1 LGPEGDSDPNQGDKE
16 EPMQMSRSL
25 VGHESRAGMLVR
37 VVEDKRRPE
46 YEGKLGTIKGTFGDS
61 DYPALDVQ
69 LENGRLELF
78 WFHQLEA
85 VSADQPTLSA
95 QFYDGG

>member
-1 LGPEGDSDPNQGDKE
+1 
-16 EPMQMSRSL
+16 MQLHHSL
-25 VGHESRAGMLVR
+25 VAHEARPGTLVR

-46 YEGKLGTIKGTFGDS
+46 YEGKLGTIKGTFGHS

-78 WFHQLEA
+78 WFHQLEKA
-85 VSADQPTLSA
+85 EVESETRSLPL
-95 QFYDGG
+95 YDGS